1 MHLKLVIPQ
10 SILISIQCWL
20 LKCSYRRAKV
30 TPTKSNWDHAV
41 HRILRCIWKSLP
53 ISAKLFVQRAGQL
66 TCRSRLVEYE
76 AESTNKR
83 RLAGLS
89 LVLCFHARKQ
99 NISIGSRGCHKLPR
113 RDIMSSIVYRVLFSY
128 RQPFDT
134 KETKMHPFKWKN
146 GLINI
151 HHHHRRMK
159 SKLMGLQIPNEI
171 MSNCNYKLAMDGRMS
186 LWLNCKF

>member
-20 LKCSYRRAKV
+20 LKCSYRRPKV

-83 RLAGLS
+83 RLGSKTFPLGPEDAISCQEGISCRQLFIAS
-89 LVLCFHARKQ
+89 YSAIVNRSIPRKQ
-99 NISIGSRGCHKLPR
+99 KCIRSSERTASSTSIIITEGWNR
-113 RDIMSSIVYRVLFSY
+113 
-128 RQPFDT
+128 
-134 KETKMHPFKWKN
+134 N
-146 GLINI
+146 
-151 HHHHRRMK
+151 
-159 SKLMGLQIPNEI
+159 
-171 MSNCNYKLAMDGRMS
+171 
-186 LWLNCKF
+186 